1 MLTAASTR
9 WAADRMTRIVLVR
22 HAKAEAPRPG
32 LDDHDRALTLEGRT
46 SASELG
52 ATLAAGGVEIAV
64 ALVSSAVRTSQTW
77 RLMEERFPGAELR
90 VDPALYETHVGGVH
104 AALQSVAGEGT
115 VAVVGHE
122 PTISATAAWLAGP
135 GSDTR
140 AMQRISQGLPTGT
153 AALLDFDGPLSDLA
167 PHSAVLTAICS
178 SRAHF

>member
-1 MLTAASTR
+1 
-9 WAADRMTRIVLVR
+9 MTRIVLVR

-32 LDDHDRALTLEGRT
+32 LDDHERALTLEGRT
-46 SASELG
+46 SATELG
-52 ATLAAGGVEIAV
+52 VTLTDAGVDVAV
-64 ALVSSAVRTSQTW
+64 ALVSDAVRTLQTW
-77 RLMEERFPGAELR
+77 KLMAEQFPGADVR
-90 VDPALYETHVGGVH
+90 VQPALYETHVGGVH
-104 AALQSVAGEGT
+104 AALQEVGGDGT

-140 AMQRISQGLPTGT
+140 SLQRIAQGLPTGT

-167 PHSAVLTAICS
+167 PHSSVLTAICS